1 MRYLKLIGS
10 LFLVSLLTGCETAQ
24 MDRYLTPELGDA
36 LGTAIGG
43 VIGAKIGGTTYNG
56 PIAIP
61 LPSHGGSTSPSSAG
75 YGGVGTGSVPGGVP
89 NTPECRQFWDM
100 VYGSC
105 SSSRAMYGTCNVPL
119 LQQKAAACN
128 ASGSRQMAGCPAGY
142 FHNGRTC
149 APLPAGATQCT
160 VGGYCPQ
167 GTQCR
172 PNGGCEATRSAMED
186 IEDFRKKL
194 EKDNADS
201 AKKQEV
207 LQRVDKELEAHRAS
221 NGTASTGP
229 QTSIAAS
236 DSAASSRSAPSAAG
250 ASGTVASNAPDATPE
265 AQHEP
270 FTGEMTHPVY
280 KKAPSINNG
289 QGTPSPSSG
298 NAAASSGKTTS
309 FVQDWLDGKPVDPV
323 KLSPEQRRKYYEQKA
338 KDEAAARAQASRKTQ
353 AADRAY
359 RETFGGA
366 GPNGTAGTEP
376 DASGTSSG
384 PSAGK
389 PAEDSE
395 DSPSLLEKT
404 SNTWLRPDEDFTPP
418 IEAQGSEPKTYK

>member
-10 LFLVSLLTGCETAQ
+10 LLLAGFLAGCETAQ

-61 LPSHGGSTSPSSAG
+61 LPSHGGSSSPSSAG
-75 YGGVGTGSVPGGVP
+75 YGGAGAGSAPAGVP

-128 ASGSRQMAGCPAGY
+128 ASGSRQIAGCPAGY
-142 FHNGRTC
+142 FNNGRTC
-149 APLPAGATQCT
+149 APLPAGATQCA

-221 NGTASTGP
+221 GGTASTRP
-229 QTSIAAS
+229 QSSTPAG
-236 DSAASSRSAPSAAG
+236 DSAASSHNAPSAAG
-250 ASGTVASNAPDATPE
+250 ASGTVASRAPAE

-280 KKAPSINNG
+280 KNAPAINDG
-289 QGTPSPSSG
+289 QGTPSLSRGSAP
-298 NAAASSGKTTS
+298 ASSRKPTS

-338 KDEAAARAQASRKTQ
+338 KAEAAARARTSRKTQ

>member
-1 MRYLKLIGS
+1 
-10 LFLVSLLTGCETAQ
+10 
-24 MDRYLTPELGDA
+24 
-36 LGTAIGG
+36 
-43 VIGAKIGGTTYNG
+43 
-56 PIAIP
+56 
-61 LPSHGGSTSPSSAG
+61 
-75 YGGVGTGSVPGGVP
+75 
-89 NTPECRQFWDM
+89 
-100 VYGSC
+100 
-105 SSSRAMYGTCNVPL
+105 
-119 LQQKAAACN
+119 
-128 ASGSRQMAGCPAGY
+128 
-142 FHNGRTC
+142 
-149 APLPAGATQCT
+149 
-160 VGGYCPQ
+160 
-167 GTQCR
+167 
-172 PNGGCEATRSAMED
+172 AMED

-207 LQRVDKELEAHRAS
+207 LQRADKELEAHRAS
-221 NGTASTGP
+221 NGTASTPP
-229 QTSIAAS
+229 QTSIPAS

-250 ASGTVASNAPDATPE
+250 ASGTVASRAPAE

-280 KKAPSINNG
+280 KKTPAINDG

-338 KDEAAARAQASRKTQ
+338 EAEAAARAQASRQTQ

-366 GPNGTAGTEP
+366 APNGAAGTEP
-376 DASGTSSG
+376 PATGTSPA
-384 PSAGK
+384 PSAAK
-389 PAEDSE
+389 PAAEDE
-395 DSPSLLEKT
+395 ASPSLLEKS

-418 IEAQGSEPKTYK
+418 IEAQGSEPRTYK